1 MIETNK
7 RSRTRRALL
16 LLLVAAF
23 GVLPLMG
30 CASTYPDMLRDRDA
44 TIRDLEGKLA
54 SARNQNSALR
64 RSNDN
69 LLKELETLKAKPT
82 PTLASAPRQD
92 DLTDM
97 QKQLADADVRYRS
110 GRLTIG
116 IPNKVTFAS
125 GSTRL
130 LSDGQKV
137 LLKVARV
144 LRGSKFQ
151 SKRIYVEGHTDSD
164 PIRKTKDKY
173 RNNRHLSVERADA
186 VARFLIKEGRV
197 PEDRI
202 VIVGFG
208 PLDPISPR
216 QKSKNRRV
224 EIVVGD

>member
-7 RSRTRRALL
+7 RSRTRRALT
-16 LLLVAAF
+16 LLLVAAL

-64 RSNDN
+64 RSNDT
-69 LLKELETLKAKPT
+69 LVKELETLKTQPKKAPAKPK
-82 PTLASAPRQD
+82 D
-92 DLTDM
+92 DLRDLQDELTD
-97 QKQLADADVRYRS
+97 AHVRYRG

-125 GSTRL
+125 GSTKL
-130 LSDGQKV
+130 LADGRKV
-137 LLKVARV
+137 LLGVARV
-144 LRGSKFQ
+144 LRTNKYRSR
-151 SKRIYVEGHTDSD
+151 RIYVEGHTDSD

-208 PLDPISPR
+208 PIDPISR
-216 QKSKNRRV
+216 GQKAKNRRV
-224 EIVVGD
+224 EIVVAD